1 MTKIRRRVFW
11 KLMPVVEEVVEK
23 VIKEKNIEPIGPWK
37 VVLWDD
43 DEHTYDYVIE
53 MLMEVCSMSIE
64 KAFQHA
70 VEVDKEKKT
79 IVFTGELEHA
89 EHVHDRISTYGPD
102 PRMSISKGS
111 MTATLEKN

>member
-1 MTKIRRRVFW
+1 MS
-11 KLMPVVEEVVEK
+11 VVEEVEK
-23 VIKEKNIEPIGPWK
+23 VIESKNIEPIGPWK

-53 MLMEVCSMSIE
+53 MLVEVCAMSIE
-64 KAFQHA
+64 KAFKHA
-70 VEVDKEKKT
+70 VEVDNDKKT

-89 EHVHDRISTYGPD
+89 EHIQDRILTYGPD
-102 PRMSISKGS
+102 PRMAISKGS

>member
-1 MTKIRRRVFW
+1 MPSSAPLHEIEEKTK
-11 KLMPVVEEVVEK
+11 PSTTD
-23 VIKEKNIEPIGPWK
+23 PGGPWK

-53 MLMEVCSMSIE
+53 MLMEICQMDVE

-70 VEVDKEKKT
+70 VEVDTEKRT

-89 EHVHDRISTYGPD
+89 EHVQERILTYGAD
-102 PRMSISKGS
+102 PRMKNSKGS
-111 MTATLEKN
+111 MTATLEK